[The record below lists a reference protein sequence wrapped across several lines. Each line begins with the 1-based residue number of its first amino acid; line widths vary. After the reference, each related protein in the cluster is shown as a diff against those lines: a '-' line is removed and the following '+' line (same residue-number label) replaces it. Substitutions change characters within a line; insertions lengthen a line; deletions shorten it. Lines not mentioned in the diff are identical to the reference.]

1 MLHAVGGAVS
11 RPVLIITCGEP
22 DATPFLAALP
32 EAELSRTLLIS
43 TRNVIAAALRQ
54 TAITDTYA
62 LGGPSTFDEAR
73 RLLSG
78 DVVITVVTAPDPW
91 GPFKG
96 KGYVRIRQALPFVLP
111 DVRVDLVDL
120 ERGGVSGRVRH
131 GVDRRTLARW
141 LRRREA
147 LLVADHVIA
156 TGMGGRLPRV
166 RLGIAVPYAL
176 LRLIAGSLLAAV
188 TLARCLAYVTK
199 TESRARMAKRT

>member
-1 MLHAVGGAVS
+1 VS
-11 RPVLIITCGEP
+11 RPILIITCGEP

-32 EAELSRTLLIS
+32 QAELARTLLIS

-54 TAITDTYA
+54 TAITEAFA

-78 DVVITVVTAPDPW
+78 DAVITVVTAPDPW

-96 KGYVRIRQALPFVLP
+96 KGYVRMRQALPFVLP

-120 ERGGVSGRVRH
+120 ERGGVSGRVRRE
-131 GVDRRTLARW
+131 VDRRTLARW

-147 LLVADHVIA
+147 LLIADHVIE
-156 TGMGGRLPRV
+156 TGIGGRLNLGGRSSHARLRV
-166 RLGIAVPYAL
+166 AVLYAL
-176 LRLIAGSLLAAV
+176 PRLVIGSLLAVV
-188 TLARCLAYVTK
+188 TLARCLAYVVR
-199 TESRARMAKRT
+199 TESRARMAMRA